1 MYCGMS
7 FIIHDKESYTAH
19 KEEIKEIL
27 MNHNLQNDVIC
38 NAATIE
44 FKGNL
49 FLIIDGY
56 SSLLDWT
63 EPEEELKTLKEIF
76 EETCEDLL
84 DEACEDLDTEKLTFV
99 DTRFLH
105 NFLLLTYPAYAKNP
119 AFFYDAY
126 NQIMDFKTL
135 KDASVYI
142 KPDDELYDKLNNALE
157 TLGPIAEQLF
167 TRENLC
173 FGILYGKTDDLFS
186 MMFQATEEEATA
198 LSKDIF
204 KASSEKMNVNDVIYI
219 ETLFDSM
226 EDTE

>member
-27 MNHNLQNDVIC
+27 INHNLQNDVIC

-44 FKGNL
+44 FKENL

-56 SSLLDWT
+56 SSLLNWT

-76 EETCEDLL
+76 EE
-84 DEACEDLDTEKLTFV
+84 ACEDLDTEKLIFV

-126 NQIMDFKTL
+126 SQIMDFKTL
-135 KDASVYI
+135 KDASVSI
-142 KPDDELYDKLNNALE
+142 KPDNELYDKLNNALE

-186 MMFQATEEEATA
+186 MMFQATEEEAAA

-226 EDTE
+226 EDTK